1 MTNKPLIDANGNPLG
16 RRGLIRSGAIGGA
29 AALLAAGNGTPRAA
43 PRAPPP
49 VDGKGYPDFSLIKIN
64 SDDDSLAKIQK
75 KGLVVGTSND
85 WPYSFL
91 DPKTNEWT
99 GLDADFINYACK
111 MLKIEKVSVQTVTFD
126 GLIPGLLDGR
136 FDIVGDSIHYTK
148 NRSKVVSFSFP
159 NYYYA
164 EGLVV
169 PAGNPHKLHQLAD
182 LKGYT
187 VGTLLGTNYAEWLQA
202 VPDVKFQGYKDW
214 AQIIPELAIG
224 RTDAALYDQPVVAAL
239 MKQHPEWK
247 IELVDD
253 YSPRTFKN
261 PTGYSRYAFR
271 QGDIQW
277 VSAVSSVFEW
287 MEYNDKAKDILAK
300 WGLTGYNN

>member
-29 AALLAAGNGTPRAA
+29 AALLAAGIGTARAA
-43 PRAPPP
+43 ALAPPP
-49 VDGKGYPDFSLIKIN
+49 VDDKGYPDFSLIKIN

-224 RTDAALYDQPVVAAL
+224 RTAAALYDQPVVAAL

>member
-1 MTNKPLIDANGNPLG
+1 MTDKPLIDANGNPLG
-16 RRGLIRSGAIGGA
+16 RRGLMRSGAIGGA
-29 AALLAAGNGTPRAA
+29 AALLAASTGGARATSV
-43 PRAPPP
+43 APPP
-49 VDGKGYPDFSLIKIN
+49 VNDKDFPDFSLIKIN

-91 DPKTNEWT
+91 DDKTGEWS
-99 GLDADFINYACK
+99 GIDAAWLKYAAK
-111 MLKIEKVSVQTVTFD
+111 MLNIDKISVQVATFD

-148 NRSKVVSFSFP
+148 NRSKVVNFCVG

-164 EGLVV
+164 EALVV
-169 PAGNPHKLHQLAD
+169 PAGNPHNLHQLSD

-187 VGTLLGTNYAEWLQA
+187 VGTLLGTNYAEWLQGI
-202 VPDVKFQGYKDW
+202 PGIKFQGYKDW

-239 MKQHPEWK
+239 MKLHPEWK
-247 IELVDD
+247 IEMPAD
-253 YSPRTFKN
+253 YEPRTFKN
-261 PTGYSRYAFR
+261 PAGYGSYAFR
-271 QGDIQW
+271 QADIQW
-277 VSAVSSVFEW
+277 VSAVSSAFLW
-287 MEYNDKAKDILAK
+287 MMYNGKSKDILTQ

>member
-1 MTNKPLIDANGNPLG
+1 M
-16 RRGLIRSGAIGGA
+16 
-29 AALLAAGNGTPRAA
+29 
-43 PRAPPP
+43 
-49 VDGKGYPDFSLIKIN
+49 
-64 SDDDSLAKIQK
+64 
-75 KGLVVGTSND
+75 VGTSND

-91 DPKTNEWT
+91 DDKTGEWS
-99 GLDADFINYACK
+99 GIDAGFLTLAAK
-111 MLKIEKVSVQTVTFD
+111 MLNIEKISVQTVTFD

-148 NRSKVVSFSFP
+148 NRSKVVNFSFP

-164 EGLVV
+164 EALVV
-169 PAGNPHKLHQLAD
+169 PAGNPHKLHQLSD

-202 VPDVKFQGYKDW
+202 VPGVKFQGYKDW

-247 IELVDD
+247 IEMPSD
-253 YSPRTFKN
+253 YEPRTFKN

-271 QGDIQW
+271 QADIQW
-277 VSAVSSVFEW
+277 VTAMSSVFEW
-287 MEYNDKAKDILAK
+287 MEYNDKAKDVLAK

>member
-1 MTNKPLIDANGNPLG
+1 MNTKTLLDANGLPVG
-16 RRGLIRSGAIGGA
+16 RRGLIRSGAIAGSV
-29 AALLAAGNGTPRAA
+29 ALLASAGGAHATAI
-43 PRAPPP
+43 APPP
-49 VDGKGYPDFSLIKIN
+49 VNDKDYPDFSLIKIN

-99 GLDADFINYACK
+99 GLDGDIIKYIAK
-111 MLKIEKVSVQTVTFD
+111 MLNIDNIKVQTVTFD

-148 NRSKVVSFSFP
+148 NRSKVVNFCWGT
-159 NYYYA
+159 YYYA
-164 EGLVV
+164 EALVV
-169 PAGNPHKLHQLAD
+169 PKGNPHNLHQLPD

-187 VGTLLGTNYAEWLQA
+187 VGTLLGTNYAEWLQGI
-202 VPDVKFQGYKDW
+202 PGVKFQGYKDW

-239 MKQHPEWK
+239 MKEHPEWK
-247 IELVDD
+247 IQIVED
-253 YSPRTFKN
+253 YDPHTFKN
-261 PTGYSRYAFR
+261 PVGYSSYAFR

-277 VSAVSSVFEW
+277 LTAFSSAVQW
-287 MEYNDKAKDILAK
+287 MQYNGKMKDVLSK
-300 WGLTGYNN
+300 WGLSGYNN